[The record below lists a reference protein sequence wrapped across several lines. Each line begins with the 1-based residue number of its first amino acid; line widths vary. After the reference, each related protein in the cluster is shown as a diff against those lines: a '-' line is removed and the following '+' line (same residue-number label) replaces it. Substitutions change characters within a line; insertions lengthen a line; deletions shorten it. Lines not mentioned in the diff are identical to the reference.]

1 MLSKLDE
8 FQIHMKMN
16 ANYMPEEYEMDLFH
30 YTSPMG
36 FTSILFGDN
45 DKTTLWAS
53 RYDCLNDASEGTV
66 AESVFKEVCLDLKE
80 RGEISD
86 YLYTLFS
93 SVSPARTILLN
104 KQECDKIKISR
115 PECNRYIC
123 SFSKN
128 KDSLVMWNYYSKGN
142 RYEGFNIGFYPS
154 IMKESLDKFL
164 CDKEAIFHVYP
175 VVYDKKEQMKM
186 IVELLMKLKEH
197 YSKDQETSIRYII
210 SNRLLDWS
218 LVFKNECFK
227 HEEEVRIIVDVAK
240 REKTLPVKY
249 RISSGYVV
257 PYIELKLEKEDVS
270 YANFGPLQCSFDQ
283 KNHQVQVMEDMISDK
298 GYSALVEYSKIPVR
312 Y

>member
-8 FQIHMKMN
+8 FLILTKMN
-16 ANYMPEEYEMDLFH
+16 KNYMPEEYELDLFH
-30 YTSPMG
+30 YTSPIG
-36 FTSILFGDN
+36 FTSILFEDSG
-45 DKTTLWAS
+45 KITMWAS

-66 AESVFKEVCLDLKE
+66 AENVFKEVCSDLKE
-80 RGEISD
+80 RGDISEH
-86 YLYTLFS
+86 LYNLFS
-93 SVSPARTILLN
+93 TVLPARTILLN
-104 KQECDKIKISR
+104 KHEGEKVKVTR

-154 IMKESLDKFL
+154 TMKESLDKFL
-164 CDKEAIFHVYP
+164 HDKEATFHMYP

-186 IVELLMKLKEH
+186 IEKLLMKLKEH
-197 YSKDQETSIRYII
+197 YSKDQESSIRYII

-240 REKTLPVKY
+240 REKALSVKY

-270 YANFGPLQCSFDQ
+270 YVNFGPLQCSNEQ
-283 KNHQVQVMEDMISDK
+283 KTHQLQVMKDMLNDK
-298 GYSALVEYSKIPVR
+298 GYSVLVEYSKIPVR